1 MMTITQ
7 FAHHINILKLLKVTE
22 GDSEETIRSFSIK
35 RMTVS
40 GNFQAMLEV
49 EEEGSK
55 TSTAKI

>member
-22 GDSEETIRSFSIK
+22 GGSEETIKSFSIK

-55 TSTAKI
+55 TSIAKI